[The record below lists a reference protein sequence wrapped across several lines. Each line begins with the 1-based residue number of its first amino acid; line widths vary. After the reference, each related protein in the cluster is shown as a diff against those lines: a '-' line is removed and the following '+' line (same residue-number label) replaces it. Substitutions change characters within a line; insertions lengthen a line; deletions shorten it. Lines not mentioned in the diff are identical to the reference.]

1 VCASRTFPLSALHAV
16 RVLVCRVH
24 CYYPA
29 GSLALWFFGPIY
41 LSNNLARAR
50 VRSLSPSLSPCL
62 PCARTQVMQDAA
74 TQQPAGGSGSAGAG
88 SIEHGATGAQT
99 LEWRQFRWILS
110 DLIACSHALIPCR
123 QNTHVSQ
130 PAIMTS
136 GVVYVLC
143 SAYVCVCVVHV
154 CERERARERARESE
168 RERERE
174 KREKERKRERERDQ
188 ERERQR
194 ERQRERE
201 RERKRER
208 ERERERER
216 ACVCLS
222 MCVCLCVC
230 ARMCVCLC
238 V

>member
-99 LEWRQFRWILS
+99 LEWRQFRWILF

-123 QNTHVSQ
+123 QNTHVSK
-130 PAIMTS
+130 PTS
-136 GVVYVLC
+136 HHDKWC
-143 SAYVCVCVVHV
+143 CVCVVQCICVRV
-154 CERERARERARESE
+154 CRACVCVRESE
-168 RERERE
+168 RESARE
-174 KREKERKRERERDQ
+174 
-188 ERERQR
+188 
-194 ERQRERE
+194 
-201 RERKRER
+201 
-208 ERERERER
+208 
-216 ACVCLS
+216 
-222 MCVCLCVC
+222 
-230 ARMCVCLC
+230 
-238 V
+238 